1 MPNHIVPQNI
11 FIVIKLIE
19 LFLTKF
25 HIIVS
30 YQVLD
35 MFSYL
40 LLDHN
45 FPLLKLSK
53 DSILM
58 FQDIYR
64 HTLTNLSIVVI
75 NEGQHISSTTI

>member
-1 MPNHIVPQNI
+1 MPNHIVSQNI

-19 LFLTKF
+19 LFPTKF

-53 DSILM
+53 DSIMM

-64 HTLTNLSIVVI
+64 RTLTNFSSVVI